1 MAPAPEFFEWTH
13 FCSIL
18 FFQSNWRTKIIFFI
32 ERTQFY
38 SFVARWSKTQSAV
51 QEVAIQLIEVD
62 PLFLIPWGTC
72 VMRSQY

>member
-1 MAPAPEFFEWTH
+1 M
-13 FCSIL
+13 
-18 FFQSNWRTKIIFFI
+18 KIIFFI